1 MKVVRI
7 YYVVLI
13 PKKGHSIS
21 WQIKVKTELAAHL
34 FKMRIE
40 TGGLLYRWIIAKPTW
55 RIKWKIDRRIRE
67 DIH

>member
-40 TGGLLYRWIIAKPTW
+40 TGGLLYRWIIAKPT
-55 RIKWKIDRRIRE
+55 
-67 DIH
+67 